1 VSLTSLAR
9 QPRSHRP
16 GRSALVAGVLAA
28 CTLAAGLGTAVGTLG
43 QTRPAAEDV
52 RVPAGPDSVASR
64 SSARGTEPHS
74 ATEEQSK
81 PAAQAISADAQL
93 ITTGVTVQVLN
104 ATRAARADNRMA
116 TRLEKLGYTI
126 VAINPAAT
134 RYRTTTVFWSR
145 RAGRAAALALASRFG
160 WSAARRPANLSDSV
174 TIHVVVGG
182 DEV

>member
-1 VSLTSLAR
+1 MSFTSLAR
-9 QPRSHRP
+9 QPRANGP

-28 CTLAAGLGTAVGTLG
+28 CALSAGLGTAVGTLG
-43 QTRPAAEDV
+43 QTRAAEDV
-52 RVPAGPDSVASR
+52 RVPPGPDSVESG
-64 SSARGTEPHS
+64 SSGSGTETHA
-74 ATEEQSK
+74 ATEEASK

-104 ATRAARADNRMA
+104 ATRARGADDRMA
-116 TRLEKLGYTI
+116 TRLEKLGYRI

-145 RAGRAAALALASRFG
+145 HAGRAAAVALASRFG
-160 WSAARRPANLSDSV
+160 WNAGRRPANLSGSV
-174 TIHVVVGG
+174 TIHVVVGR